1 MGCDGLR
8 MAGTQEL
15 EVGKSQELSLSSGD
29 IGSSGG
35 RKTRMVEC
43 GVLKSKLIRSVLRN
57 RGMPLA
63 KACER

>member
-1 MGCDGLR
+1 MGCDGWR

-15 EVGKSQELSLSSGD
+15 EVGKSQKLSLSSGD

-43 GVLKSKLIRSVLRN
+43 EVQINKKRLEKSGHAS
-57 RGMPLA
+57 G
-63 KACER
+63 